1 MRKMFVLLLL
11 ALTALS
17 GTAQTV
23 GEAIYFYRNDGGFN
37 AFFRADID
45 SITYTTIA
53 SDSTA
58 TDVVMVQNIHTPDS
72 TYEIPLNVIDSVSFV
87 NPETILQPDVIKMDA
102 TMLSYLQAIDG
113 MTLVFSSSMPSAL
126 RPKEGDILLSV
137 DTSNR
142 LLSDGFAG
150 RVTSVG
156 ETAGTLQVA
165 CARVEDVSD
174 IFVQL
179 IGVERIGDDHQQA
192 QARRYSM
199 GTGDIQRKSV
209 TLPLNYDS
217 EPLEDAEFAL
227 SGSLNGTV
235 YGEYAYFFNLFNQ
248 VVDVTLYH
256 EWDYSIG
263 ADFKIEKDF
272 EWPSETSVFQEKTL
286 FKFLFPLAAPVFKVE
301 LTGTPFVSAEGS
313 IESAFNYQ
321 SRKYPYITRIK
332 YEDKNGFQGSYTK
345 PLKES
350 GDENE
355 PSFDAQISVKGSV
368 MAGGKLGLSLGTIDF
383 FGGYLRARADL
394 AIGPKL
400 EADIHLEGN
409 TDNGWNNF
417 YNAHKDNKL
426 ELGLI
431 ADIDIYGEANFWGK
445 VKEKK
450 SVFQKT
456 FPSSFAWEWYLL
468 PEFDNLKA
476 YGISNYNTYANAYFH
491 ASRKCLFPVEVGAA
505 AYDWNNGYLGSFYD
519 DYAPRRT
526 YTSEEA
532 DYEVRLEGLP
542 NGKVTVRP
550 VIKLLDHEIPVPSS
564 TELIKVET
572 LPGENNGDG
581 TYTLRGKL
589 YGGVKGNWYTFTY
602 GETRNLLTGSATS
615 EVYFVEAS
623 QINADGEYTATIPI
637 PDLEYFHYAAA
648 VTTLDYK
655 GRNNWFNGEPIKVT
669 IVEENEDNP
678 DEPTP
683 GQMVD
688 LGLSVKWAGWDV
700 GASSPEEYGDFYAW
714 GETETKDEY
723 TEENYSHF
731 KNGNIGGNWRTTGLY
746 CNIGR
751 EISGT
756 QYDAARVKWG
766 GTWRMPT
773 KEEALELLTQCTKK
787 KVTYKGYEGW
797 LFTGPNGNKVFLRS
811 RTTQGNFWT
820 GTWGGQTTHVAWTIF
835 GHNSFQVSRT
845 HCYLYMGLRIRAVC
859 D

>member
-1 MRKMFVLLLL
+1 MRKVLVSLLL
-11 ALTALS
+11 ALTALT
-17 GTAQTV
+17 GAAQTV

-53 SDSTA
+53 GDSTA
-58 TDVVMVQNIHTPDS
+58 TDVIMVQNIHTPDS
-72 TYEIPLNVIDSVSFV
+72 TYEIPLNAIDSVSFV
-87 NPETILQPDVIKMDA
+87 NPETIFQPDVIKMDA
-102 TMLSYLQAIDG
+102 AMLSYLQAVDG

-137 DTSNR
+137 DATNR
-142 LLSDGFAG
+142 MLSDGFAG

-179 IGVERIGDDHQQA
+179 IGVERIGDDQQQA

-199 GTGDIQRKSV
+199 GTGDIQKKTV

-394 AIGPKL
+394 AIGPKM

-426 ELGLI
+426 ELGLV
-431 ADIDIYGEANFWGK
+431 ADIDIYGEAISGA
-445 VKEKK
+445 K
-450 SVFQKT
+450 SKIRNL
-456 FPSSFAWEWYLL
+456 SSRRHSHRPLRGSGICCQRSTTSKPTALPITILMPMHTSTPPANVCSLSKWALL
-468 PEFDNLKA
+468 PMI
-476 YGISNYNTYANAYFH
+476 GITVIWA
-491 ASRKCLFPVEVGAA
+491 AS
-505 AYDWNNGYLGSFYD
+505 
-519 DYAPRRT
+519 T
-526 YTSEEA
+526 MT
-532 DYEVRLEGLP
+532 
-542 NGKVTVRP
+542 T
-550 VIKLLDHEIPVPSS
+550 H
-564 TELIKVET
+564 
-572 LPGENNGDG
+572 
-581 TYTLRGKL
+581 
-589 YGGVKGNWYTFTY
+589 
-602 GETRNLLTGSATS
+602 
-615 EVYFVEAS
+615 
-623 QINADGEYTATIPI
+623 
-637 PDLEYFHYAAA
+637 PD
-648 VTTLDYK
+648 V
-655 GRNNWFNGEPIKVT
+655 
-669 IVEENEDNP
+669 
-678 DEPTP
+678 PTP
-683 GQMVD
+683 VRKLITKCDSRDCPVARSPSD
-688 LGLSVKWAGWDV
+688 LLSGF
-700 GASSPEEYGDFYAW
+700 STTRYLSPHRQ
-714 GETETKDEY
+714 
-723 TEENYSHF
+723 N
-731 KNGNIGGNWRTTGLY
+731 L
-746 CNIGR
+746 
-751 EISGT
+751 
-756 QYDAARVKWG
+756 
-766 GTWRMPT
+766 
-773 KEEALELLTQCTKK
+773 
-787 KVTYKGYEGW
+787 
-797 LFTGPNGNKVFLRS
+797 S
-811 RTTQGNFWT
+811 R
-820 GTWGGQTTHVAWTIF
+820 
-835 GHNSFQVSRT
+835 
-845 HCYLYMGLRIRAVC
+845 
-859 D
+859 